1 MADPL
6 MIKALQIGSA
16 VGPTAPTSSSGATGP
31 TATPDGMSFKDT
43 LLNSLNEVNRLQQE
57 AADGVEKVMTG
68 QTDDMANVFSAV
80 RKADVAFSMLM
91 EMRNKLIDAYREL
104 QQMRV

>member
-6 MIKALQIGSA
+6 MINSIQAGRA
-16 VGPTAPTSSSGATGP
+16 AGPVNGPEPAGPTT
-31 TATPDGMSFKDT
+31 TPDGKSFKDA
-43 LLNSLNEVNRLQQE
+43 LLDSLNEVNRLQQE
-57 AADGVEKVMTG
+57 AADGVEKLVTG
-68 QTDDMANVFSAV
+68 QTDDLANVFSAV

-91 EMRNKLIDAYREL
+91 EMRNKMIDAYHEL

>member
-6 MIKALQIGSA
+6 SIQGLQAGQIASPMAKSA
-16 VGPTAPTSSSGATGP
+16 GTQGA
-31 TATPDGMSFKDT
+31 ANVDGKSFKDM
-43 LLNSLNEVNRLQQE
+43 LLDSLSQVNQLQQE
-57 AADGVEKVMTG
+57 ASAGIEKVATG
-68 QTDDMANVFSAV
+68 ETDNMAEVFTAV

-91 EMRNKLIDAYREL
+91 EMRNKLVDAYREI

>member
-6 MIKALQIGSA
+6 SIQGLQAGQL
-16 VGPTAPTSSSGATGP
+16 TAPASGPASSTGP
-31 TATPDGMSFKDT
+31 AQVGGKSFQDF
-43 LLNSLNEVNRLQQE
+43 LLDSLGEVNKLQQE
-57 AADGVEKVMTG
+57 ASAGIEKVVTG
-68 QTDDMANVFSAV
+68 ETHNMAEVFTAV

-91 EMRNKLIDAYREL
+91 EMRNKLVDAYREI

>member
-6 MIKALQIGSA
+6 SVQGLQSGQLAGFIGKAAGADAQGA
-16 VGPTAPTSSSGATGP
+16 VEGK
-31 TATPDGMSFKDT
+31 SFKDM
-43 LLNSLNEVNRLQQE
+43 LLDSLDQVNKLQQE
-57 AADGVEKVMTG
+57 ASAGIEKVATG
-68 QTDDMANVFSAV
+68 ETDNVAEVFTAV

-91 EMRNKLIDAYREL
+91 EMRNKLVDAYREI